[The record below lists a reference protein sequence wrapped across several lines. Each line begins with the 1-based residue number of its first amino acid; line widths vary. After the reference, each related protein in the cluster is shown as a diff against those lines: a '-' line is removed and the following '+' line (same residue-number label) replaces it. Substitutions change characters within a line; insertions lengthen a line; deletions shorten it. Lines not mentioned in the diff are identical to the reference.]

1 MGAKTSIIT
10 SEQLAEYAELT
21 YLSKSEIIFILQK
34 FLLLDGGHQFSLT
47 KRFPEQDVV
56 NLFPQLKHNPF
67 RDRLLHVFSSEHD
80 DRFSFEDMLDL
91 FSVLSEKCPLAVK
104 ATWAFQMYDFD
115 NDNLITKEDILELC
129 DRITKHDRLGHDE
142 KMSIAELLLKE
153 IDLQNNGNIGE
164 FEFIHAMS
172 KMPEFRQTFSCRV

>member
-1 MGAKTSIIT
+1 MGSKTSIIT
-10 SEQLAEYAELT
+10 NEQLSEYAELT
-21 YLSKSEIIFILQK
+21 YLTKSEIIFILQK
-34 FLLLDGGHQFSLT
+34 FLLLDDGRNFSLT
-47 KRFPEQDVV
+47 KRFPEQEVV

-67 RDRLLHVFSSEHD
+67 RDRLLHVFSSEND

-104 ATWAFQMYDFD
+104 ASWAFQIYDFD
-115 NDNLITKEDILELC
+115 DDNLITKEDILELC
-129 DRITKHDRLGHDE
+129 DRITQQDRLEQEE
-142 KMSIAELLLKE
+142 KMNIADLLLKE

-164 FEFIHAMS
+164 FEFVHAMS